1 MDDLGKKSEMR
12 NTKSETNLK
21 SEIPMIKM
29 NRHLLLVAILSL
41 AMNPV
46 GLPAAE
52 MPAEDAWKALP
63 KYEAGQDMAA
73 LLTIDR
79 EVIAAMKSPE
89 TRAKCAARL
98 ASLLTKDGTT
108 PAAKQYI
115 CVQLRQVGTKAEVMI
130 LSEMFA
136 SRETSEMARYALEAI
151 PGPEASG
158 VLQEGLIYREGK
170 QLIGT
175 INSVAARKDSSAV
188 TTLHTLS
195 QHAPPAAAEAAVHA
209 LGRIADGPSAD
220 HLLAMADKADTPY
233 VQTLRVALLRCAA
246 AGQHAEEI
254 YRKLSQPGM
263 ASGTRR
269 AALEGLLRLQG
280 EKVEA
285 TVIEWF
291 SGEDADRRRI
301 AAGHLQKLSDQQLD
315 KLLAELAELPDA
327 CKLTVVE
334 LAATRRGADM
344 LPTIMSLVKSAN
356 PELQQAGIRCL
367 GMIGNSAA
375 IPTLIDLLG
384 VGGDATEAAQAAL
397 AAMPR
402 QQVAPGLLE
411 SLQNTPGMRIPVIDV
426 LIDIKCYDAIDP
438 LIEIALN
445 SDPEVYT
452 PALHGLRGIAD
463 PDKTDIPR
471 LVKLLLRTGPGKH
484 RDEVEKTILLVCDK
498 LPPGAGRS
506 ELVLA
511 SLAGADKNEIPK
523 YLPVLGRLGG
533 EASLKKI
540 EEALESTD
548 ELVCEAGVRALCN
561 WPNAEVADALLK
573 VATDSDNRA
582 HRRMAL
588 RAYIRVVSLQSDRPE
603 AETLAMLQNA
613 FKLADGAD
621 EKRLAIERAA
631 AVRTMETV
639 TWLGDFLD
647 DPELAQAACSSL
659 VELAHHRFLR
669 HPNMKTFGPLLEKVA
684 RISDD
689 PTIVERAKRYRLGL

>member
-1 MDDLGKKSEMR
+1 MSK
-12 NTKSETNLK
+12 TNK
-21 SEIPMIKM
+21 
-29 NRHLLLVAILSL
+29 RWLLAVAL
-41 AMNPV
+41 AFAMAPV
-46 GLPAAE
+46 GLQAAD
-52 MPAEDAWKALP
+52 MSAEDAWKALP

-79 EVIAAMKSPE
+79 EVIAAMKTPE

-115 CVQLRQVGTKAEVMI
+115 CVQLRQVGTKAEVPI

-151 PGPEASG
+151 PGPEAGG
-158 VLQEGLIYREGK
+158 VLQEGLIYREGE

-195 QHAPPAAAEAAVHA
+195 QHAPPAAAEAAIHA

-220 HLLAMADKADTPY
+220 HLLAMAKKADAPHER
-233 VQTLRVALLRCAA
+233 TLHVALLRCAA

-254 YRKLSQPGM
+254 YRMLSHPGM

-269 AALEGLLRLQG
+269 AALEGLLSLQG
-280 EKVEA
+280 EKAEA

-291 SGEDADRRRI
+291 SSEDADRRRI
-301 AAGHLQKLSDQQLD
+301 AAGHLQKLSDEQLD
-315 KLLAELAELPDA
+315 DLLADLADLPDA
-327 CKLTVVE
+327 GKLAVIE

-344 LPTIMSLVKSAN
+344 LPTIMSLVESSN

-375 IPTLIDLLG
+375 IPKLIDLLG
-384 VGGDATEAAQAAL
+384 AGGDVAEAAQAAL

-402 QQVAPGLLE
+402 AQVAPALLE
-411 SLQNTPGMRIPVIDV
+411 VLQNVPGIRIPVIDV
-426 LIDIKCYDAIDP
+426 LIDLKCYDAIDP
-438 LIEIALN
+438 LVEIATN
-445 SDPEVYT
+445 SDPAVYT

-471 LVKLLLRTGPGKH
+471 LVKLLLRTEPGKH
-484 RDEVEKTILLVCDK
+484 RDEVEKTILIVCDK
-498 LPPGAGRS
+498 LPAGADRS

-511 SLAGADKNEIPK
+511 SLAGAGKNEIPK

-533 EASLKKI
+533 KASQKRI
-540 EEALESTD
+540 EEALESSD
-548 ELVCEAGVRALCN
+548 QAVREAGVRSLCN
-561 WPNAEVADALLK
+561 WPNADVANELLK

-588 RAYIRVVSLQSDRPE
+588 RAYIRVVSLKSDRPE

-621 EKRLAIERAA
+621 EKRLAVERAA
-631 AVRTMETV
+631 TVRTMEAV
-639 TWLGDFLD
+639 NWLGDFLD
-647 DPELAQAACSSL
+647 DPELAQAACVSL

-669 HPNMKTFGPLLEKVA
+669 HPNMKTFGPLLERVA
-684 RISDD
+684 KISDD
-689 PTIVERAKRYRLGL
+689 PAIVERAKRYRLGL